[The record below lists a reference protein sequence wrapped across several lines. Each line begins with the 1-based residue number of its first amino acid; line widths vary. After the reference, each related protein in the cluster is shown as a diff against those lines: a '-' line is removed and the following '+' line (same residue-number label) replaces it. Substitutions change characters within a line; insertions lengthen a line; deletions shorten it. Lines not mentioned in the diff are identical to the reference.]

1 MKHFIEDILRMI
13 NHEFNTQRELSQLKG
28 AQVPMQLTRKLN
40 FIVDSFD
47 VGSKLKFSYKRYMF

>member
-1 MKHFIEDILRMI
+1 MI